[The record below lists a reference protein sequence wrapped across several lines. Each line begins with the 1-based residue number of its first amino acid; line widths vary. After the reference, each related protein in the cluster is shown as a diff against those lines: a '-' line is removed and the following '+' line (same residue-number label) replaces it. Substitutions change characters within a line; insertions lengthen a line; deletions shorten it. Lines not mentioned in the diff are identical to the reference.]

1 MYQNNL
7 FAHFRG
13 WIIAFVAL
21 LTMAGQANA
30 LRHIYY
36 TPYCNTPYGYFPDVP
51 LVSEADMWEPLK
63 MMETGEGT
71 NIYEATF
78 ELYRNSYF
86 RFYSELFD
94 DTDPANDINT
104 KYYFN
109 VITSV
114 NHNDETLE
122 PSRING
128 IMVSDLCY
136 DKIAPPLGGI
146 GTWHVED
153 AGKYLMRVDLQ
164 NNTITLIP
172 AGMRSL
178 IAIDSKTEPT
188 DKEYKDYYAADGK
201 YFALPAGDHELRF
214 YDAKTRKWKVPA
226 SETVISDFS
235 ERPQFSLTESDNAG
249 AAIRLSGWKG
259 GTMRGVSGNKLML
272 QFNAGTG
279 PAAAGDVVYVIP
291 RDAKFIPDATS
302 TAAELETL
310 TTLKPDGKGAYT
322 GQYSCSTLGNDVYFI
337 TKLGATAAQ
346 NTILTPPDGDRL
358 LNVSS
363 HYAYSRAKSGK
374 QDNPAYFVWPKN
386 NTDNVSITV
395 NLSKPSD
402 PFVKFS
408 DFPPEGDFIYIIGTM
423 TDWNAPS
430 EANKELYKN
439 FRLFATDK
447 GGYYGHFTVD
457 PTNAIFRFMT
467 ELGGWTDTYSIG
479 SDPQDFY
486 EAETPLTNGRYE
498 GGLYKYGL
506 GNWKVSGMTGTE
518 LYCYVNIDSY
528 KVIFSESPIPE
539 AGNVYEG
546 AYEIYSDG
554 PYITDDSRG
563 FRYVDY
569 VTINDDKGVYL
580 HNRQLPITEAEPEW
594 KGSYQLRPSR
604 GAAVVDE
611 YGVAEVPYTYQNY
624 VTTDSEPIKIMSKSG
639 KDLRHTYQVFVD
651 PSNNKLYFEYL
662 GYTTYL
668 TGKLADN
675 LDLDVRNRTKFSK
688 YSYHGMGGMVYIP
701 AGKFD
706 FTPYNN
712 LLGRANNPGE
722 EEIFFTDGVSQRSQ
736 SENYGFVDKHVLCR
750 DWQGGYVLALFNRYI
765 TPSAFKGLSVYSA
778 ENGELVFKNLNPT
791 DNSGMRY
798 SGRFK
803 VDSSVSRYF
812 YFRLAY
818 GNEGEYIPVTS
829 RTFVTGYVNISS
841 NPNTTDYAF
850 DGEWIINTDKSDF
863 AANIGYNG
871 NSFSLPTLLGEV
883 EIEVEVDLERGTMK
897 GRIIGGKFGNSYE
910 IVSDNGTG
918 LDGAKGD
925 LSSQREGYT
934 TISVISETFDE
945 DMSFNIACSNGK
957 VLVPTDKSTL
967 YFDWYG
973 VAKVPFKV
981 VSAAN
986 ADVRKA
992 AAAMNKW
999 NLNIPSGRSGEAYF
1013 MIDEKTNMLTV
1024 FVEAY
1029 NHTYIINQMDDKY
1042 QLRLTT
1048 ENIED
1053 IDKDVMVESSPGI
1066 YKGVFWTMPNV
1077 QSVSFRTGIYY
1088 GRSIS
1093 GGWQYGEDSYTIDI
1107 TEEDGTDTVLGFL
1120 LYMQMRSYHI
1130 RNIVPGQYKVTFDA
1144 NENIVT
1150 LRHDS
1155 SEVKNIVS
1163 ENDGLKVMAV
1173 TGGIRI
1179 DAATAATVPVYSLQG
1194 ILMRTVDVVPG
1205 INFAELPAGIYICAG
1220 HKLMVR

>member
-1 MYQNNL
+1 M
-7 FAHFRG
+7 
-13 WIIAFVAL
+13 
-21 LTMAGQANA
+21 
-30 LRHIYY
+30 
-36 TPYCNTPYGYFPDVP
+36 
-51 LVSEADMWEPLK
+51 
-63 MMETGEGT
+63 
-71 NIYEATF
+71 
-78 ELYRNSYF
+78 
-86 RFYSELFD
+86 
-94 DTDPANDINT
+94 
-104 KYYFN
+104 
-109 VITSV
+109 
-114 NHNDETLE
+114 
-122 PSRING
+122 
-128 IMVSDLCY
+128 
-136 DKIAPPLGGI
+136 
-146 GTWHVED
+146 
-153 AGKYLMRVDLQ
+153 
-164 NNTITLIP
+164 
-172 AGMRSL
+172 
-178 IAIDSKTEPT
+178 
-188 DKEYKDYYAADGK
+188 
-201 YFALPAGDHELRF
+201 
-214 YDAKTRKWKVPA
+214 
-226 SETVISDFS
+226 
-235 ERPQFSLTESDNAG
+235 
-249 AAIRLSGWKG
+249 
-259 GTMRGVSGNKLML
+259 
-272 QFNAGTG
+272 
-279 PAAAGDVVYVIP
+279 
-291 RDAKFIPDATS
+291 
-302 TAAELETL
+302 
-310 TTLKPDGKGAYT
+310 
-322 GQYSCSTLGNDVYFI
+322 
-337 TKLGATAAQ
+337 
-346 NTILTPPDGDRL
+346 
-358 LNVSS
+358 
-363 HYAYSRAKSGK
+363 
-374 QDNPAYFVWPKN
+374 
-386 NTDNVSITV
+386 
-395 NLSKPSD
+395 
-402 PFVKFS
+402 
-408 DFPPEGDFIYIIGTM
+408 
-423 TDWNAPS
+423 
-430 EANKELYKN
+430 
-439 FRLFATDK
+439 
-447 GGYYGHFTVD
+447 
-457 PTNAIFRFMT
+457 
-467 ELGGWTDTYSIG
+467 
-479 SDPQDFY
+479 
-486 EAETPLTNGRYE
+486 
-498 GGLYKYGL
+498 
-506 GNWKVSGMTGTE
+506 
-518 LYCYVNIDSY
+518 
-528 KVIFSESPIPE
+528 
-539 AGNVYEG
+539 
-546 AYEIYSDG
+546 
-554 PYITDDSRG
+554 
-563 FRYVDY
+563 
-569 VTINDDKGVYL
+569 
-580 HNRQLPITEAEPEW
+580 
-594 KGSYQLRPSR
+594 
-604 GAAVVDE
+604 
-611 YGVAEVPYTYQNY
+611 
-624 VTTDSEPIKIMSKSG
+624 
-639 KDLRHTYQVFVD
+639 
-651 PSNNKLYFEYL
+651 
-662 GYTTYL
+662 
-668 TGKLADN
+668 
-675 LDLDVRNRTKFSK
+675 
-688 YSYHGMGGMVYIP
+688 
-701 AGKFD
+701 
-706 FTPYNN
+706 
-712 LLGRANNPGE
+712 
-722 EEIFFTDGVSQRSQ
+722 
-736 SENYGFVDKHVLCR
+736 
-750 DWQGGYVLALFNRYI
+750 
-765 TPSAFKGLSVYSA
+765 
-778 ENGELVFKNLNPT
+778 
-791 DNSGMRY
+791 
-798 SGRFK
+798 
-803 VDSSVSRYF
+803 SRYF

-957 VLVPTDKSTL
+957 VLVPTDKSSL